1 MKALIIL
8 SLSIISLN
16 AFSAEVGEEKKS
28 ECAYANQSNKREAKV
43 VDAPAKEIKS
53 DDKKGA
59 ISK

>member
-1 MKALIIL
+1 MKALIIS
-8 SLSIISLN
+8 SLLFFSLR
-16 AFSAEVGEEKKS
+16 AMSAEVGEEKKS

-43 VDAPAKEIKS
+43 VDAPAKELKS

>member
-28 ECAYANQSNKREAKV
+28 ECIYANQSSKREAKV
-43 VDAPAKEIKS
+43 IEQTAKQEIK
-53 DDKKGA
+53 KEGKGF
-59 ISK
+59 SK

>member
-28 ECAYANQSNKREAKV
+28 DCSYANQSNKREAKI
-43 VDAPAKEIKS
+43 VDAPAKEVS
-53 DDKKGA
+53 AKKEAAG